1 MLVFCFSG
9 MYNRTYKHF
18 FEYEKKKL
26 RLKKINHT
34 LKYVETQKDKKTN
47 YAHSF
52 TKQFW
57 D

>member
-1 MLVFCFSG
+1 M
-9 MYNRTYKHF
+9 K
-18 FEYEKKKL
+18 KKKL